1 MEEYNVVYQHEAIEF
16 VTVAKEFV
24 RLLENARNMTKDD
37 FIDHSVK
44 MLPLLYQKGVML
56 PEITDYDEDFSEKF
70 VDEATWS
77 YIQQTVSTR
86 LDEDDEFVQVQDAAM
101 MSSMDS
107 MSVGLSEIYADLYQ
121 EMGDLVGAYRIAND
135 DVMLVA
141 LACCHNNFPDYWGIR
156 LLSLLKA
163 LHEIKYRR
171 DD

>member
-1 MEEYNVVYQHEAIEF
+1 MDEYNVVYQREAIEF

-24 RLLENARNMTKDD
+24 RLLENARNMSKDD

-56 PEITDYDEDFSEKF
+56 PEITDYDDNFSEKF
-70 VDEATWS
+70 IDEATWS

-86 LDEDDEFVQVQDAAM
+86 LGEDDEFVQVQDATM